1 MRCFLLLLIFTY
13 LWYWFIITY
22 LCYCFS
28 FFFFWKTIHL
38 VSKSWGI
45 QACISRKRQTKQ
57 SMFCDYDDYAIILVG
72 QWSNQQNISHTF
84 KSNYTVM
91 TAMPGVAV
99 AWFKRLLNLPYLFRQ
114 HVNTC
119 NLRWKIILQTR
130 CTKQYFTLLNVNHYT
145 VWLHG
150 IYLFRPML
158 YNCNPLA
165 VFNGMYQIKW
175 LCIQVN
181 IFHPVN
187 RSYWILILDL
197 RLSKEREGERDG
209 GASKEGEVGRNERDV
224 KTC

>member
-1 MRCFLLLLIFTY
+1 MRCFLLLHIFTY

-28 FFFFWKTIHL
+28 FFFFFWKTIHL

-57 SMFCDYDDYAIILVG
+57 GMFCDYDDYAIILVG

-91 TAMPGVAV
+91 TVMPGVAV

-150 IYLFRPML
+150 IYLFRQKSQS
-158 YNCNPLA
+158 CIIVIPLLSLMA
-165 VFNGMYQIKW
+165 CIKLNDFVF
-175 LCIQVN
+175 
-181 IFHPVN
+181 
-187 RSYWILILDL
+187 R
-197 RLSKEREGERDG
+197 
-209 GASKEGEVGRNERDV
+209 
-224 KTC
+224 